1 MKATRATT
9 GNGSGALD
17 LRGKIPPMSSEE
29 IARLTSGEGATKVII
44 SPPRMQTAVLH
55 IRGASPY
62 VQHAFSQKAQQQME
76 ETQRAGTQA
85 RSRKKREA
93 RDFEEGYRNAMH
105 ISAEGWVGIPAPAF
119 RNAAIDT
126 CRLVGFKMTHAK
138 LTLFVEADGYDAKD
152 GTPLVRIIGDPE
164 IHKGWGRNANGGADL
179 RWRPMWKKWE
189 AFVTVR
195 WDADQFSAGDVVN
208 LFARAGLQVGVGEGR
223 PSSPN
228 SNGLGWGLWEIVVD
242 TPTVTVAARRK
253 GRRQ

>member
-1 MKATRATT
+1 MNKSTRS
-9 GNGSGALD
+9 NGEVTD
-17 LRGKIPPMSSEE
+17 LRGKIPPIAPEE
-29 IARLTSGEGATKVII
+29 IARLTSDEAATKVII

-55 IRGASPY
+55 LRGQSPY

-138 LTLFVEADGYDAKD
+138 LTVFVEADGYDAKD
-152 GTPLVRIIGDPE
+152 GTPLVRIIGEPE
-164 IHKGWGRNANGGADL
+164 THKGWGRNANGGADL

-195 WDADQFSAGDVVN
+195 WDRDQFSAGDVVN

-228 SNGLGWGLWEIVVD
+228 SNGLGWGLWKIVED
-242 TPTVTVAARRK
+242 AAEATVARRR
-253 GRRQ
+253 GRRL